1 MSEREDAAMARARM
15 RLKALLLF
23 GCAWAAAGGGCV
35 ITIDPPPGGGG
46 GGGAGTGTIT
56 VRIVN
61 TTNTTLD
68 PEIHVSAAAVSSE
81 ELFQPERKYTRFG
94 VGTLGLLGPASSD
107 DFTLSCAEVRVIG
120 TAGGRFGDDLN
131 NPEGSGRRVVLTQD
145 LNIFC
150 GDRVTFTFS
159 RTPGGF
165 TTRFYVD

>member
-1 MSEREDAAMARARM
+1 M

-35 ITIDPPPGGGG
+35 VTIDPPPGGGG
-46 GGGAGTGTIT
+46 GGGGAGTIRI
-56 VRIVN
+56 RIVN

-68 PEIHVSAAAVSSE
+68 PEIFVSATAVSSD
-81 ELFQPERKYTRFG
+81 ELFQLNRKFTRFG
-94 VGTLGLLGPASSD
+94 VGTLGLIGPRSSD